1 MKKLISL
8 LLTLCML
15 LALCACGAKSDTSND
30 TPDPSTDNV
39 EKTWSPERAVN
50 VIVCKGAGGPT
61 DTAVRTLMKYCE
73 KHDAN
78 FTATIENVNGA
89 NGLTGP
95 RALSPTAT
103 ATPWQPSLSSLQ

>member
-1 MKKLISL
+1 MREIRESGKKIKKRIGGHNMKKLISL

-50 VIVCKGAGGPT
+50 VIVCKGAG
-61 DTAVRTLMKYCE
+61 D
-73 KHDAN
+73 
-78 FTATIENVNGA
+78 
-89 NGLTGP
+89 P
-95 RALSPTAT
+95 RIRPCAR
-103 ATPWQPSLSSLQ
+103 